1 MPDVFQVLKK
11 DHDEVKAMLA
21 QLEDGPKARD
31 GATPEQL
38 AFRRQALDEV
48 IIEQSKHEAAEQQY
62 FWPAL
67 GGLGTDG
74 NRVMQ
79 EGLEQENEA
88 EPLLAELSKLELG
101 DEAFEDRLAAFTSAA
116 RAHIAFEEAHAWPLL
131 KASLNADQAQAL
143 GDRITEAKKTAPTR
157 PHPHI
162 PRQATGTAGPV
173 AGVADR
179 IRDTITGR
187 GKTPS

>member
-21 QLEDGPKARD
+21 QLEDGPKASD
-31 GATPEQL
+31 GATPGQL

-48 IIEQSKHEAAEQQY
+48 IIEQCRHEAAEQQY

-67 GGLGTDG
+67 GGLGPDG
-74 NRVMQ
+74 ARVMQ

-88 EPLLAELSKLELG
+88 EPLLAELSKLEPG
-101 DEAFEDRLAAFTSAA
+101 DAAFEDRLAVLISAA

-131 KASLNADQAQAL
+131 RAAINHDQAQAL
-143 GDRITEAKKTAPTR
+143 GDRILHAKDKAQASPQ
-157 PHPHI
+157 PHI
-162 PRQATGTAGPV
+162 PSQAARTGDVTEV
-173 AGVADR
+173 TWHRV
-179 IRDTITGR
+179 
-187 GKTPS
+187 

>member
-21 QLEDGPKARD
+21 QLEDGPKASD

-48 IIEQSKHEAAEQQY
+48 IIDQCRHEAAEQQY
-62 FWPAL
+62 FWPVL
-67 GGLGTDG
+67 GGLGPDG
-74 NRVMQ
+74 ARVMQ

-88 EPLLAELSKLELG
+88 EPLLAELSMLQLG
-101 DEAFEDRLAAFTSAA
+101 DAVFEDRLAAFISAA

-131 KASLNADQAQAL
+131 QAAINHDQAQAL
-143 GDRITEAKKTAPTR
+143 GDRIMHAKEKAPAS
-157 PHPHI
+157 PHPHV
-162 PRQATGTAGPV
+162 PAQAARAGDV
-173 AGVADR
+173 TEVTWHR
-179 IRDTITGR
+179 V
-187 GKTPS
+187 